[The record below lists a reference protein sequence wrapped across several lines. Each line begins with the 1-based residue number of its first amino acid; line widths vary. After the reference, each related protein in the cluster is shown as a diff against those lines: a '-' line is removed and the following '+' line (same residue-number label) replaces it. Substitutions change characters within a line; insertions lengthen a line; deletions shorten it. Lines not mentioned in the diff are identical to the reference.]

1 MGQIQA
7 LLGYSNQHV
16 SADCYPNLRLHRV
29 LAGAVEHF
37 DAQMLLDPFE
47 EQLHLPALA
56 IQVGNQCGLENEVVR
71 QKNDAFACFVLDN
84 DTAQQCRIVLAGVKQ
99 GQHTCLVAH
108 DIRGDLVHWVGISA
122 HELCIALGAS
132 NKEGVGLMNHKQ
144 TLEIQVAT
152 IQQIE
157 RARLDGQLVQG
168 VDLVGLAV
176 GNMDESGDI
185 ASQIQQ
191 SVQTHSRLGLSE
203 RRPRKHRQTQID
215 GGCVEGVNGRIQ
227 IDSQRLAGV
236 QRTGN
241 ANQVLRQVGI
251 DLPRT
256 RGVCIGQRIAR
267 NRLATKPHVVQPHGL
282 GTQIDLDVSKRLP
295 IGQLGECHSK
305 ELIQAGEVVNFV
317 IAPMLGYAAAKG
329 AQGQVCHEL
338 RKHEFALMHKSYLRK
353 SANDPQSDIRCSNR
367 DQTEMLI
374 SANKSLTYDALM

>member
-1 MGQIQA
+1 MWQIQS
-7 LLGYSNQHV
+7 LFGYSNQHV

-37 DAQMLLDPFE
+37 DSQMLLDPLE
-47 EQLHLPALA
+47 EQFHLPALA
-56 IQVGNQCGLENEVVR
+56 IQVGNQCGLQNEVVR

-84 DTAQQCRIVLAGVKQ
+84 DTAQQCRIVLAGVEQ
-99 GQHTCLVAH
+99 RQYTRLIAH
-108 DIRGDLVHWVGISA
+108 DIRRDLVHRVGIASL
-122 HELCIALGAS
+122 ELGIALGAS
-132 NKEGVGLMNHKQ
+132 DKERVGLMNYKQ
-144 TLEIQVAT
+144 ALEIQITA
-152 IQQIE
+152 IEQIE

-176 GNMDESGDI
+176 GNMDESGYI

-191 SVQTHSRLGLSE
+191 SVQPYRRLGLSE

-215 GGCVEGVNGRIQ
+215 GSCVERVNRRIQ

-256 RGVCIGQRIAR
+256 RGVCIGQRVAR
-267 NRLATKPHVVQPHGL
+267 NRLTTKPHVVQPLGL
-282 GTQIDLDVSKRLP
+282 GAQIDLDVSKRLP
-295 IGQLGECHSK
+295 ISQLSECHSK
-305 ELIQAGEVVNFV
+305 ELIQAGEVLNFV

-338 RKHEFALMHKSYLRK
+338 RKHEFALMHKSHLRK

-367 DQTEMLI
+367 DQTTMLI
-374 SANKSLTYDALM
+374 SANKSLTYDVLM